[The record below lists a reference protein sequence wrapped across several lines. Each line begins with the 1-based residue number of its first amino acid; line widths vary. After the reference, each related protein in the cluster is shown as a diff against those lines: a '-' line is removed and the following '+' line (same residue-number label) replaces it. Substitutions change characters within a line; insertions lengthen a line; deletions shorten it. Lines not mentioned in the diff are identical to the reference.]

1 MTDLQQ
7 PSPAVEQTVDRGVPL
22 LPPELATPLVSPP
35 FPPSLPATAAQ
46 TRALRTVD
54 DTHLLQSHANA
65 ELNRKRRKKRLS
77 LKQPKDSKVR
87 RTVFAALA
95 MKAQGKKNDEIAEAC
110 GITKNTLKTYMYR
123 AHHRGWLTV
132 ESLEDPD
139 DALEVVLKTKTV
151 RNLDEFLEKRDK
163 DVTIESAK
171 GLGLFKTHQIVKN
184 DQPAALAF
192 ALSVNVE
199 MPPPGAAPLVARIG
213 SVGGQPYFDAEV
225 IEGEDA

>member
-7 PSPAVEQTVDRGVPL
+7 SSPAVEQTVDREVS
-22 LPPELATPLVSPP
+22 LPSPELAAPLVSAASPP
-35 FPPSLPATAAQ
+35 
-46 TRALRTVD
+46 ALTVIEKRK
-54 DTHLLQSHANA
+54 AKA
-65 ELNRKRRKKRLS
+65 RKRRLS

-95 MKAQGKKNDEIAEAC
+95 MKAQGKRNDEIAEAC
-110 GITKNTLKTYMYR
+110 GITKNTLKVYMFR
-123 AHHRGWLTV
+123 AHQRGWLTIQ
-132 ESLEDPD
+132 SLEDPD
-139 DALEVVLKTKTV
+139 DALEIVLKSQTV
-151 RNLDEFLEKRDK
+151 RNLHEFLEKRDK

-171 GLGLFKTHQIVKN
+171 GLGLYKTHQVMKT

-199 MPPPGAAPLVARIG
+199 MPPPGIAQVPRLG

-225 IEGEDA
+225 IEREDA